1 MKGDTT
7 MVIVG
12 IDAHKRSHT
21 AVAVDA
27 SGRKLGQRTTGT
39 TSEDHLGLLA
49 WAEQFGT
56 QRWWAIEDCRH
67 LSRRL
72 EADLLGA
79 GELIVRVPTKL
90 MAHARDAARS
100 YGKSDPIDALA
111 VARAAL
117 RETDLPTAQLD
128 GPARTVRLLSD
139 HRDHLVA
146 ERTRVINR
154 LRWHLHEL
162 DPGHEPPA
170 RTLWRPKHLQTITA
184 QLAGFDGVVARLARV
199 LIEDVRRLNDQIRV
213 LEEELRTT
221 VEQLAPALLAI
232 CGCSTLTAAKIVGE
246 TADVRRFRSRHAFAR
261 HNGTAPL
268 PVWSSNQSRHR
279 LSRTGNRQLNAAIH
293 RIAITQAHYHQPAR
307 DLLERRRGNGKNKA
321 ESLRILKRRISD
333 VVYRA
338 LNADA
343 EPAAP
348 HVPLAA

>member
-1 MKGDTT
+1 

-21 AVAVDA
+21 AVAIDEA
-27 SGRKLGQRTTGT
+27 GRKLGQRTTGT
-39 TSEDHLGLLA
+39 TSGDHLALLG
-49 WAEQFGT
+49 WAREFGP
-56 QRWWAIEDCRH
+56 QRRWAIEDCRH

-72 EADLLGA
+72 ESDLLAA
-79 GELIVRVPTKL
+79 GESIVRVPTKL

-117 RETDLPTAQLD
+117 READLPTAHLD
-128 GPARTVRLLSD
+128 GPARDVRLLSD

-146 ERTRVINR
+146 ERTRAINR

-170 RTLWRPKHLQTITA
+170 RALWRPKHLQAITA
-184 QLAGFDGVVARLARV
+184 QLAGFDGIVARLARGLV
-199 LIEDVRRLNDQIRV
+199 EDCRRLNDQIHA
-213 LEEELRTT
+213 LDQELKTT
-221 VEQLAPALLAI
+221 VQQLAPALLDI
-232 CGCSTLTAAKIVGE
+232 CGCATLTAAKIIGE

-268 PVWSSNQSRHR
+268 PVWSSNKPRHR

-293 RIAITQAHYHQPAR
+293 RIAITQAHYHAPAR
-307 DLLERRRGNGKNKA
+307 ALLDKRREGGKNKA
-321 ESLRILKRRISD
+321 ESLRVLKRRLSD

-338 LNADA
+338 LLSDA
-343 EPAAP
+343 EPAANP
-348 HVPLAA
+348 TPLAA